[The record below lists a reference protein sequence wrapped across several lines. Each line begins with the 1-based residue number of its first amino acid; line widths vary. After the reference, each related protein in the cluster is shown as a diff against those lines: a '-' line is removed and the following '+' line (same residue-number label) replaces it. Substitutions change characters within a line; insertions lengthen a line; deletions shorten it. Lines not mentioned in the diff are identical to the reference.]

1 MGTLLIKEAISTWKN
16 SPLLYQLVLVF
27 LVLDCPQTSINRPQ
41 SAVEKPKEIQP
52 AQVYSKQR
60 IKCLR

>member
-52 AQVYSKQR
+52 AQVYSKKR